1 MKQPLTIDILRSIA
15 QSTLQKGCVAWLYG
29 SRARGDER
37 LDSDWDVLILL
48 DKNEI
53 DSDDFN
59 RYSYPL
65 IEKGWEYGA
74 DISPQLY
81 TKAEWEQ
88 MHITPYYQNVEH
100 DKKVIYE
107 S

>member
-1 MKQPLTIDILRSIA
+1 MKQFLTIDILRSIA

-53 DSDDFN
+53 DSDDFD

-74 DISPQLY
+74 DISPQY
-81 TKAEWEQ
+81 TPRQNGNKCTLL
-88 MHITPYYQNVEH
+88 HIIRMLNT
-100 DKKVIYE
+100 IRR
-107 S
+107 